1 MKNKKL
7 KSLLFAIATVVST
20 IGTAGCASS
29 KINEIIAVEESVV
42 VKIGESDLLS
52 NYYEIDSKKDLS
64 ASEKQCTAVSS
75 DESVVKINGRKFEAV
90 NSGTATITI
99 TSAIDESKT
108 CTFEVVVSKVF
119 IDRDLTYVYTEDDFS
134 NEWDDETG
142 TGKIVTNSGYT
153 NYYFIKDIDSTKW
166 YVETDITVHEI
177 KENDRFPKI
186 GIFTRANNSKD
197 EETTVAFFLNAC
209 IGLNDVG
216 SGENIEYGQDNINW
230 NEFGVTEVIG
240 GHWAWEEG
248 ITNSLARHHDYAW
261 TTSSNI
267 TYNTKFKLGVARNG
281 MDFHVYI
288 NDSYAGSYQLD
299 PYMTI
304 LMENG
309 EPLSSKVGFFQFNS
323 VVTYSNYYA
332 TSDESKL
339 ESVIPESPIYTDFL
353 ED

>member
-1 MKNKKL
+1 MRVKKL
-7 KSLLFAIATVVST
+7 KALLFACSTVIST
-20 IGTAGCASS
+20 IGMASCSSS

-42 VKIGESDLLS
+42 LKIGESDLLA
-52 NYYEIDSKKDLS
+52 NYYEIDSKKELS
-64 ASEKQCTAVSS
+64 ASEKQCSAVSS
-75 DESVVKINGRKFEAV
+75 DESVVKITGRKFEAV

-99 TSAIDESKT
+99 TSAIDETKT

-119 IDRDLTYVYTEDDFS
+119 IDRDLSYIYTEDDFS
-134 NEWDDETG
+134 NEWDDSTG
-142 TGKIVTNSGYT
+142 TGKFVTNSGYT

-166 YVETDITVHEI
+166 YVETDITVHEV

-186 GIFTRANNSKD
+186 GIFTRGTNSTG

-216 SGENIEYGQDNINW
+216 SGNDIQYGQDNINW
-230 NEFGVTEVIG
+230 NEFGVTEVIA

-261 TTSSNI
+261 TTPSNI
-267 TYNTKFKLGVARNG
+267 TYNTKFKLGVARDN

-288 NDSYAGSYQLD
+288 NDSYAGSYQVD

-309 EPLSSKVGFFQFNS
+309 ETLSSKVGFFQFNS
-323 VVTYSNYYA
+323 VVTYANYYA
-332 TSDESKL
+332 TTDESKV
-339 ESVIPESPIYTDFL
+339 ESVIPSSPRYTDFL